1 MKQSFI
7 RQGTCVV
14 CTNMTCSMP
23 QKIGVTR
30 AERYVMNTKA
40 NEPLL
45 NIDDRKISASFCC
58 RNPISFYGGL
68 CALCVGICIGVAF
81 IAAVVF
87 TGGVA
92 AVAAAA
98 FAAAKAALIFTGGV
112 VVGSALAYAVDH
124 DCDETLTCKWELPHE
139 GVMIEGRPAL
149 LNQSYMDCSR
159 GGKIMIILSEETA
172 AKAAKYISSCNTN
185 ALWWQMG
192 SQAVQGVLAGM
203 TMAATG
209 PVGLVEMNINV
220 AIYCIS
226 EYDKD
231 LGKAATVADVA
242 NSAREDIVACKMA
255 TESAKEAKASADV
268 ANKAVSASEKIMAE
282 QESTA
287 NRAGKTASKPGR
299 KQAAARWEQSKAQ
312 KAYNREK
319 GRCENLK
326 NKSTKAAENHQ
337 RAVSNRNVA
346 FKTLFSGLALNI
358 TTAIFNNWID
368 GCSNAQEKKY
378 IDMAKGYVDETNS
391 SDQANET
398 TNESFMGIVANVT

>member
-149 LNQSYMDCSR
+149 LNQSCMKCSR
-159 GGKIMIILSEETA
+159 GGQILIILNEETA

-242 NSAREDIVACKMA
+242 NSAREDMVACKMA
-255 TESAKEAKASADV
+255 IETVKEAKASADA
-268 ANKAVSASEKIMAE
+268 ANKAVSASEKIIAE

-287 NRAGKTASKPGR
+287 NHAGETASKPGR

-312 KAYNREK
+312 KACNMEK

-368 GCSNAQEKKY
+368 DCSDAQEAKY
-378 IDMAKGYVDETNS
+378 IMDAENKAITANA
-391 SDQANET
+391 SDQNNET
-398 TNESFMGIVANVT
+398 TNESFMGIVANAT